1 MASQPSLQIASKSS
15 PDRGEASRDAVPAR
29 AGRGFRAHGFGV
41 LSSTWLVV
49 AACIVGLSGCAS
61 SSGGGVI
68 DKTLE
73 MVGLKKP
80 ELPDPAKGLVPL
92 LPKKITLRIH
102 AGEQVNS
109 DTNARSLSIV
119 IRVYKL
125 RGTSAFLL
133 APYEAFRDADTERK
147 ALGGDLI
154 DVREIVLTPGN
165 KHEVVETMPLEAG
178 HLGVVALFRA
188 PADGRWR
195 FAFDTKEAEK
205 TGVTLGVHGCAMSVA
220 AGEPVN
226 APPEVLR
233 LAGVRCR

>member
-1 MASQPSLQIASKSS
+1 MAA
-15 PDRGEASRDAVPAR
+15 
-29 AGRGFRAHGFGV
+29 
-41 LSSTWLVV
+41 
-49 AACIVGLSGCAS
+49 GLSGCAS
-61 SSGGGVI
+61 SSGGGIV

-73 MVGLKKP
+73 LVGLKKP
-80 ELPDPAKGLVPL
+80 EPPDLSKMELPV
-92 LPKKITLRIH
+92 LPKKVTLRIH

-125 RGTSAFLL
+125 KGTSAFLL
-133 APYEAFRDADTERK
+133 APYEAFRDTDSERK
-147 ALGGDLI
+147 ALGSDLI
-154 DVREIVLTPGN
+154 DVRELVLTPGQ
-165 KHEVVETMPLEAG
+165 KHEVVETMPIEATQ
-178 HLGVVALFRA
+178 LGVVALFRA

-195 FAFDTKEAEK
+195 FAFDTKAAEK

-226 APPEVLR
+226 APPEMLR

>member
-1 MASQPSLQIASKSS
+1 MTLGS
-15 PDRGEASRDAVPAR
+15 
-29 AGRGFRAHGFGV
+29 
-41 LSSTWLVV
+41 
-49 AACIVGLSGCAS
+49 GLTGCAS
-61 SSGGGVI
+61 GGGGGIV

-80 ELPDPAKGLVPL
+80 ELPDTSKLELPV

-133 APYEAFRDADTERK
+133 APYEAFRDADSERK
-147 ALGGDLI
+147 ALGSDLV
-154 DVREIVLTPGN
+154 DVRELVLTPGQ
-165 KHEVVETMPLEAG
+165 KHEVVETMPFEAG

-195 FAFDTKEAEK
+195 FAFDSKSAEK
-205 TGVTLGVHGCAMSVA
+205 TGVTLGVHGCALSVA

>member
-1 MASQPSLQIASKSS
+1 MGLPLLLPTASTSC
-15 PDRGEASRDAVPAR
+15 DDAPVATSAAAPRAVAR
-29 AGRGFRAHGFGV
+29 SRAHTVSVSACTLV
-41 LSSTWLVV
+41 LVL
-49 AACIVGLSGCAS
+49 AAGLSGCAS
-61 SSGGGVI
+61 SSGGGIV

-73 MVGLKKP
+73 LVGLKKP
-80 ELPDPAKGLVPL
+80 EPPDLTRMELPV
-92 LPKKITLRIH
+92 LPKKVTLRIH

-125 RGTSAFLL
+125 KGTSAFLL
-133 APYEAFRDADTERK
+133 APYEAFRDTDSERK
-147 ALGGDLI
+147 ALGSDLI
-154 DVREIVLTPGN
+154 DVRELVLTPGQ
-165 KHEVVETMPLEAG
+165 KHEVVETMPIEATQ
-178 HLGVVALFRA
+178 LGVVALFRA

-195 FAFDTKEAEK
+195 FAFDTKAAEK